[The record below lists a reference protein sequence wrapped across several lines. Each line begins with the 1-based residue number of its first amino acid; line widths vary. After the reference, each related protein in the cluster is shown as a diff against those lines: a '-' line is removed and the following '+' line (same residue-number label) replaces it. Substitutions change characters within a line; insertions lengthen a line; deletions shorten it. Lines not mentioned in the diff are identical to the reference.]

1 MKKKRKQFDCIEYL
15 SVVAPLD
22 KVDYLE
28 DKQRKYIREYV
39 ANKEYRIVGTM
50 RRHGFSQADVNRQW
64 NEISMLIKKKLVQ
77 GVVIS
82 NMKAI
87 ATSMPDAFYKVG
99 QIIDAGGIVVTVD
112 EGRLQ
117 MSIGGFDDGEE

>member
-50 RRHGFSQADVNRQW
+50 RRHGFSHADVNRQW
-64 NEISMLIKKKLVQ
+64 NEISTLIRKKLVQ

-87 ATSMPDAFYKVG
+87 ATSMPDAFYKIG

>member
-22 KVDYLE
+22 KIDYLE